1 MVNEEQLEEVE
12 ELAGCFFTE
21 EEILEIIGLETA
33 NQAIRRA
40 IRKGLL
46 KQEAALRKSI
56 IDLAVAGS
64 SPAQTL
70 AFKMLESVKRKEY

>member
-1 MVNEEQLEEVE
+1 MVSKEQLEEIE
-12 ELAGCFFTE
+12 ALAGCFFTE
-21 EEILEIIGLETA
+21 EEILEITGLEIS
-33 NQAIRRA
+33 NNEIQRA
-40 IRKGLL
+40 IRKGQL

-56 IDLAVAGS
+56 IELAVAGS